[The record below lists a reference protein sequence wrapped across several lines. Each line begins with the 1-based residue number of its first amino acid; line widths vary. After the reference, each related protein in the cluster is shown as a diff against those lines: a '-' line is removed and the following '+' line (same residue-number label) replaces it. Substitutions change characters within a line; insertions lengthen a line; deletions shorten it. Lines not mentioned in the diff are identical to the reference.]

1 MNYLLYGTEDFLIKK
16 EINKIKESNNITNQD
31 ITYFNMEEVPLK
43 EIIDEAATFSLFN
56 NNRLLIVE
64 NSYIFTAINKK
75 KQDTTSLENYLKNP
89 NKNNILIFTVIT
101 DKLDSRKKIVTLFKE
116 NGNVKEFSS
125 NFNLENIVLD
135 MIKPY
140 NISSINLKLL
150 IDRVGKNLNILNQEI
165 NKLKT
170 YKDNDFNITKEDII
184 EVTTETI
191 DTDIFHLVDNIVL
204 KNKEKALKS
213 YYEMIKIG
221 EEPIKIIVIL
231 ANQFRLIYQVKQ
243 LSKKRV
249 SIFDMMSLLGQK
261 KYPIEKALERSKMF
275 SDELLLNYIH
285 KLSELDINIKS
296 GHIDKNIGLELFI
309 LES

>member
-89 NKNNILIFTVIT
+89 NKNNILIFTAIT